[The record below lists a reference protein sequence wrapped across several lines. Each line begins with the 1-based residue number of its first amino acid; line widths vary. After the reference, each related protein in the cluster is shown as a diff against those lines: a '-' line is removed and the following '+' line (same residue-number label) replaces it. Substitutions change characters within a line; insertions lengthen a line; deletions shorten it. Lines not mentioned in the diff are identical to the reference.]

1 MFFLLS
7 CGGRAQDAYDVDA
20 KKFLEAL
27 ENS

>member
-27 ENS
+27 EN